1 MPIGPRFFSV
11 FRVAARGLE
20 AQRVAMGVASENI
33 ANATTTS
40 TADGTPYRVRRA
52 VHRSTDGPTGASF
65 RTVLGQESSLRRSNG
80 RHLDG
85 FAARRF
91 GASTDGGPETTIEE
105 SEWERLEYDPEH
117 PDADIDGY
125 VHYPDVNVV
134 TEMAEMISANR
145 IYEANL
151 STLEAAKEMLKR
163 TLEL

>member
-1 MPIGPRFFSV
+1 MPLGPRFFSV

-20 AQRVAMGVASENI
+20 AQRIAMGVASENI

-40 TADGTPYRVRRA
+40 TPDGTPYRVRRA
-52 VHRSTDGPTGASF
+52 VHRLTGGPDAAFGALLDSA
-65 RTVLGQESSLRRSNG
+65 QSLHRSNG
-80 RHLDG
+80 RHLSG
-85 FAARRF
+85 LSARRF
-91 GASTDGGPETTIEE
+91 GASSDGGLETTIEE
-105 SEWERLEYDPEH
+105 MAWERLEYDPDH
-117 PDADIDGY
+117 PDADLDGY

>member
-11 FRVAARGLE
+11 FRVSARGLE

-52 VHRSTDGPTGASF
+52 VHQAPGPTGLAF
-65 RTVLGQESSLRRSNG
+65 GRMLNAEQELRQTDP
-80 RHLDG
+80 RHLRG
-85 FAARRF
+85 LTMRRF
-91 GASTDGGPETTIEE
+91 GASADAGPTTTVEE
-105 SEWERLEYDPEH
+105 LDWERLEYDPEH
-117 PDADIDGY
+117 PDADFDGY

-134 TEMAEMISANR
+134 TEMASMISANR

-151 STLEAAKEMLKR
+151 STLEGAKEMLKR
-163 TLEL
+163 TLEI